1 MSKALRI
8 VFAGTPE
15 FAAIHLQS
23 VLNSEHSVIA
33 VYTQPDRPAGRGR
46 KLTPS
51 PVKELA
57 LGHDIPVYQ
66 PRSLRHEDAQKE
78 LAALKPD
85 LMIVVAYGL
94 ILPQA
99 VLDTPVHGCINVHG
113 SILPRWRGA
122 APIQRAVAAG
132 DAESGVT
139 IMQMDQGLDT
149 GDMLLKVT
157 CPIHPT
163 DTSQNLYDRLA
174 ELGGPA
180 LLETLDQIKNGSL
193 QPEKQ
198 DESLANYAHKIT
210 KEEGQLDWTRTAKE
224 LGCQVRGFN
233 PWPVAWMV
241 QDTDHPDKRTRVW
254 EAEVLDETLSV
265 EESVSTH
272 VTAGTILRASRDGI
286 DVACGTGVLRLK
298 KLQLPNSKAMGIL
311 DLLNSRKDMFS
322 PGTVLF

>member
-23 VLNSEHSVIA
+23 VLDSEHEVIA

-57 LGHDIPVYQ
+57 LQHDIPVFQ
-66 PRSLRHEDAQKE
+66 PKSLRNEEAQKE
-78 LAALKPD
+78 LAELKPD
-85 LMIVVAYGL
+85 LMVVVAYGL
-94 ILPQA
+94 LLPQE

-132 DAESGVT
+132 DKESGVT
-139 IMQMDQGLDT
+139 IMQMDKGLDT

-157 CPIHPT
+157 CPIENT
-163 DTSQNLYDRLA
+163 DTSQNLYDKLA

-180 LLETLDQIKNGSL
+180 LQQTLEMIAKGSL

-198 DESLANYAHKIT
+198 DDSLATYAHKMT
-210 KEEGQLDWTRTAKE
+210 KEEGQVDWSKTAFELD
-224 LGCQVRGFN
+224 CQVRGFN
-233 PWPVAWMV
+233 PWPVAWML
-241 QDTDHPDKRTRVW
+241 QDAEQADKRTRIW
-254 EAEVLDETLSV
+254 EAEAL
-265 EESVSTH
+265 EED
-272 VTAGTILRASRDGI
+272 VTDAPGTILRASREGI
-286 DVACGTGVLRLK
+286 DVACGKGALRLK
-298 KLQLPNSKAMGIL
+298 KLQLAGSKAMGVL
-311 DLLNSRKDMFS
+311 DLLNSRSEMFK
-322 PGTVLF
+322 PGMVLS